1 MAFKQTSAVAAGHQN
16 PLTPGGPELVR
27 SRFGQSIAV
36 TDHVVG
42 TKGVIGV
49 LPAGTLPAHLYIRVP
64 TALGAGFK
72 ASIGLAD
79 ANGDISTAADDGG
92 GAWVTDDTTGVAG
105 GYIQMVPQFG
115 MYQGRKCVV
124 FCDEEGKLK
133 GYPPNNRATE
143 LWAQS
148 LGIQPFRLGD
158 HLVGDIA
165 ILLGDDEFLA
175 SL

>member
-49 LPAGTLPAHLYIRVP
+49 LPAGTLPAHLYIRVQ

-72 ASIGLAD
+72 ASLGLAD
-79 ANGDISTAADDGG
+79 ASGDISTAADDGG

-105 GYIQMVPQFG
+105 GYIQVVPAAFA
-115 MYQGRKCVV
+115 KVV
-124 FCDEEGKLK
+124 PTDEDRALVLK
-133 GYPPNNRATE
+133 ITAAGTAAG
-143 LWAQS
+143 LFS
-148 LGIQPFRLGD
+148 VD
-158 HLVGDIA
+158 LVYA
-165 ILLGDDEFLA
+165 NA
-175 SL
+175 

>member
-105 GYIQMVPQFG
+105 GYIQMVPAAFA
-115 MYQGRKCVV
+115 KVV
-124 FCDEEGKLK
+124 PTDEDRALVLK
-133 GYPPNNRATE
+133 ITAAGTAAG
-143 LWAQS
+143 LFS
-148 LGIQPFRLGD
+148 VD
-158 HLVGDIA
+158 LVYA
-165 ILLGDDEFLA
+165 NA
-175 SL
+175 